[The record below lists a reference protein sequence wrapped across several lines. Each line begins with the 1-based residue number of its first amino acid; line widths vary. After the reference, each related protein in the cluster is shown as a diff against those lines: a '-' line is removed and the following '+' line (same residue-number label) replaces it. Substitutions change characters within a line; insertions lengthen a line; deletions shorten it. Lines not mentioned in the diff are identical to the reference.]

1 MLKFPFLFLLLITAL
16 PLVGQEPYSLAQF
29 PFKIIGDVDPYLA
42 DFLEESI
49 LSELTSSTAITIKD
63 IWNEEIDK
71 EVEDLSGLTE
81 TAIVELGEKWNFDL
95 FLTGYLAMERGEL
108 ILFYQVYTTDK
119 GICILAKRISVQPE
133 DIIQEAK
140 KLGRELVQE
149 LTWIRSVDLDTY
161 MDSML
166 SLELFDEIYRFLYAR
181 EHLVSGEDL
190 RQYSQRLALEE
201 RATKLKEFYTALD
214 EKDLELAFILINE
227 LSEMSLENDKELDK
241 AAQAYKKIRLEQ
253 YKEAVTEWEEH
264 LENSNYKTI
273 EDKWK
278 LFLEAE
284 GQYSSVKELDLW
296 SREMRVRKETYLVS
310 LAQSEYLKASNDI
323 FPFRDRI
330 KYSFRAQNLYFQAFQ
345 VRKKEAFIK
354 EIDRCIDLQS
364 RLYDEYYKGEEDF
377 FNAGLRES
385 FYSGINLYGAVLS
398 DPQYTMG
405 GLNGMCV
412 GYAFEFL
419 WLMDIHARHK
429 LSLGGTLTAYLTDFN
444 STLNSTDYITRMG
457 RYIINLEPAYYY
469 NLKYFDFFMGPTLPL
484 GVQSLDMTLTM
495 EGVPYQ
501 NQDFYL
507 LSGLGFQVGTAFYP
521 VEWVSF
527 ILKIRH
533 TQLYHGDSGF
543 LPVTEA
549 GIGLRIGF
557 TP

>member
-190 RQYSQRLALEE
+190 RQYSQRLALG
-201 RATKLKEFYTALD
+201 R
-214 EKDLELAFILINE
+214 
-227 LSEMSLENDKELDK
+227 
-241 AAQAYKKIRLEQ
+241 
-253 YKEAVTEWEEH
+253 
-264 LENSNYKTI
+264 
-273 EDKWK
+273 
-278 LFLEAE
+278 E
-284 GQYSSVKELDLW
+284 GHKVK
-296 SREMRVRKETYLVS
+296 RV
-310 LAQSEYLKASNDI
+310 
-323 FPFRDRI
+323 
-330 KYSFRAQNLYFQAFQ
+330 LY
-345 VRKKEAFIK
+345 
-354 EIDRCIDLQS
+354 C
-364 RLYDEYYKGEEDF
+364 
-377 FNAGLRES
+377 
-385 FYSGINLYGAVLS
+385 SG
-398 DPQYTMG
+398 
-405 GLNGMCV
+405 
-412 GYAFEFL
+412 
-419 WLMDIHARHK
+419 
-429 LSLGGTLTAYLTDFN
+429 
-444 STLNSTDYITRMG
+444 
-457 RYIINLEPAYYY
+457 
-469 NLKYFDFFMGPTLPL
+469 
-484 GVQSLDMTLTM
+484 
-495 EGVPYQ
+495 
-501 NQDFYL
+501 
-507 LSGLGFQVGTAFYP
+507 
-521 VEWVSF
+521 
-527 ILKIRH
+527 
-533 TQLYHGDSGF
+533 
-543 LPVTEA
+543 
-549 GIGLRIGF
+549 
-557 TP
+557 